1 VQRYLARRVMLAI
14 PTIFLVMFA
23 TFAMVRFVPGDVVE
37 LILAE
42 NPYAT
47 EEDAAALR
55 KQLGLD
61 ESIPVQFARYVGNLV
76 QGDMGESPWTGRSI
90 TTELKGRLPITLEFG
105 LFSVLLGLFVAL
117 PVGIISAIRQDT
129 VIDYV
134 ARSFAIL
141 SLSVP
146 YFFTATLL
154 VIFPVIWWGW
164 SPPLTYAG
172 WSEGPWDHVYYM
184 FFPALLLGVNLSGS
198 VMRMTRTMVLE
209 VMRQDYIRTAYA
221 KGLRE
226 RTVLT
231 RHAMRNALIPVVT
244 IIGLQVGTALS
255 GTLIIETIFN
265 MPGVGRYFIGA
276 ILARDYPSI
285 QGVVL
290 VLATVVVFVNLA
302 VDLIYAAIDP
312 RISYG

>member
-1 VQRYLARRVMLAI
+1 MLAI
-14 PTIFLVMFA
+14 PTIFIVMFA
-23 TFAMVRFVPGDVVE
+23 TFTMVRLVPGDVVE

-47 EEDAAALR
+47 EEDATALR
-55 KQLGLD
+55 AQLGLD
-61 ESIPVQFARYVGNLV
+61 KPIPTQFVKYVTDLAR
-76 QGDMGESPWTGRSI
+76 GDMGESPWTGREI
-90 TTELKGRLPITLEFG
+90 TSELRSRLPITLEFG
-105 LFSVLLGLFVAL
+105 MLAVLLGLFVAL
-117 PVGIISAIRQDT
+117 PVGVISAIRQDT
-129 VIDYV
+129 LIDYV

-154 VIFPVIWWGW
+154 VIFPVIWFGW
-164 SPPLTYAG
+164 SPPLTYVSWG
-172 WSEGPWDHVYYM
+172 EGLGGHYYYM

-226 RTVLT
+226 RTVLM
-231 RHAMRNALIPVVT
+231 RHAMKNALIPVIT

-265 MPGVGRYFIGA
+265 MPGVGRFFIGA

-290 VLATVVVFVNLA
+290 VLATVVVFVNLV
-302 VDLIYAAIDP
+302 VDLVYAAIDP
-312 RISYG
+312 RISYT

>member
-1 VQRYLARRVMLAI
+1 MQRYLAQRVMLAI
-14 PTIFLVMFA
+14 PTIIIVMFA
-23 TFAMVRFVPGDVVE
+23 TFVMVRLVPGDVVQ

-55 KQLGLD
+55 EQLGLTD
-61 ESIPVQFARYVGNLV
+61 NLPVQFARYVGRLA

-90 TTELKGRLPITLEFG
+90 TSELRTRLPITLEFG
-105 LFSVLLGLFVAL
+105 MLSVVLGLFVAL
-117 PVGIISAIRQDT
+117 PVGIVSAIRQDT
-129 VIDYV
+129 AIDYIS
-134 ARSFAIL
+134 RSFAIL
-141 SLSVP
+141 ALSVP

-154 VIFPVIWWGW
+154 VIFPVVWWGW
-164 SPPLTYAG
+164 SPPLTYVT
-172 WSEGPWDHVYYM
+172 WSEGPLGHLYYM

-198 VMRMTRTMVLE
+198 VLRMTRTMVLE

-226 RTVLT
+226 RTVLV
-231 RHAMRNALIPVVT
+231 RHAMKNALIPVVT

-312 RISYG
+312 RISYS

>member
-1 VQRYLARRVMLAI
+1 MQRYIVRRVMLAI
-14 PTIFLVMFA
+14 PTIILVMFA
-23 TFAMVRFVPGDVVE
+23 TFVMVRFVPGDLVE

-47 EEDAAALR
+47 EQDKIDLR
-55 KQLGLD
+55 ERLGLD
-61 ESIPVQFARYVGNLV
+61 EPIPIQFAKYSANLM
-76 QGDMGESPWTGRSI
+76 QGDMGYSHWTNRPV
-90 TTELKGRLPITLEFG
+90 TEELRNRLPVTLEFG
-105 LFSVLLGLFVAL
+105 MLAVLLGLLVAV

-129 VIDYV
+129 IADYV

-141 SLSVP
+141 SISVP

-154 VIFPVIWWGW
+154 VIFPVIWFGW
-164 SPPLTYAG
+164 APPLTYVG
-172 WSEGPWDHVYYM
+172 WSEGPAGHMYYM
-184 FFPALLLGVNLSGS
+184 FFPAFILGVNLSGS

-226 RTVLT
+226 RTVLV
-231 RHAMRNALIPVVT
+231 RHAMKNALIPVIT
-244 IIGLQVGTALS
+244 IIGLQIGGALS

-265 MPGVGRYFIGA
+265 MPGVGRYFISS

-290 VLATVVVFVNLA
+290 VLATVVVFVNLI
-302 VDLIYAAIDP
+302 VDLIYAMLDP
-312 RISYG
+312 RISYS

>member
-1 VQRYLARRVMLAI
+1 MLAI
-14 PTIFLVMFA
+14 PTIFFVMFA

-47 EEDAAALR
+47 EEDATALR
-55 KQLGLD
+55 RQLGLD
-61 ESIPVQFARYVGNLV
+61 QPMPTQFAKYVLDLA
-76 QGDMGESPWTGRSI
+76 QGDLGESPWTGRAV
-90 TTELKGRLPITLEFG
+90 TQELKGRLPITLEFG
-105 LFSVLLGLFVAL
+105 MLSVLLGLIVAL

-129 VIDYV
+129 AIDYV

-146 YFFTATLL
+146 YFFTATML
-154 VIFPVIWWGW
+154 VVFPVIWFGW

-172 WSEGPWDHVYYM
+172 WSEGPLGHLDYM

-221 KGLRE
+221 KGLQE
-226 RTVLT
+226 RTVLV
-231 RHAMRNALIPVVT
+231 RHAMKNALIPVVT

-312 RISYG
+312 RISYS